1 MATVETINNR
11 LVHINL
17 AIQVDEKEEVSSI
30 MMRERPF
37 IGELN
42 LDIDPDNLSLLIAV
56 GEVMGVSQP
65 LTVSRISCIGKLA
78 ILWLDLNR
86 WLVLPPTG
94 SHMSVKQAL
103 QDTFGQDIQFHTD
116 GELMHAELTEAAVRY
131 LLESDNTREVHVQA
145 DRRRED
151 SLSRL
156 QQEGV
161 TIMSPCDQREYDILV
176 RDHCAERLWQWIS
189 QYHPEHAPHNQ
200 AANG

>member
-1 MATVETINNR
+1 MAAVESINNR

-17 AIQVDEKEEVSSI
+17 AIQTDDTDEVSSI

-56 GEVMGVSQP
+56 GEVMGVAQP

-94 SHMSVKQAL
+94 SHLSVEQAL
-103 QDTFGQDIQFHTD
+103 RDTFGQDIQFQTE
-116 GELMHAELTEAAVRY
+116 GETIQAKLTEAAVRY
-131 LLESDNTREVHVQA
+131 LLESDNTHESHRQA
-145 DRRRED
+145 DRRRAD
-151 SLSRL
+151 SQSRL
-156 QQEGV
+156 QNEGV

-176 RDHCAERLWQWIS
+176 RDLCAERLWQWLS
-189 QYHPEHAPHNQ
+189 RQHPEQAQ